1 MVQPGDDWQN
11 VQLPA
16 SSSGTSNST
25 QAAPAAT
32 QQPESHHDDH
42 DLKVGPAA
50 RNLIHLYKI
59 DPNKIKATGPH
70 GRILKR

>member
-16 SSSGTSNST
+16 SSSG
-25 QAAPAAT
+25 APAPAAASTSAT
-32 QQPESHHDDH
+32 QNQETHHDDH
-42 DLKVGPAA
+42 DLKIGPAA
-50 RNLIHLYKI
+50 RNLIQLYRI
-59 DPNKIKATGPH
+59 DANKIKGTGPH